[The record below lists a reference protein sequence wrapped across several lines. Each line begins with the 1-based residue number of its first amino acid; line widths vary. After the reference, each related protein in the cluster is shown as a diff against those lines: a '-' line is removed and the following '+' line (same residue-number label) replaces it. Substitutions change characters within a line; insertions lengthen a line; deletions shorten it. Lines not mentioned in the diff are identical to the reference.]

1 MNFTELESY
10 RVTGVDQACSAGR
23 WPASIRKLELAF
35 VQWLSSVNWD

>member
-23 WPASIRKLELAF
+23 WPASIRKLGTEQESDRPRARG
-35 VQWLSSVNWD
+35 